1 VSKAL
6 EKEPNRRYAS
16 AGELADDLERFL
28 HNEPIAARPASALYQ
43 LRKFARRNRVMVAG
57 VAAVIVALTAGV
69 IATAFKAREANAQRV
84 RAEDEALASR
94 QVSSFLHEILTTI
107 DPLKVGA
114 VDAQSLDDASSS
126 LLGNRNI
133 TVREALDQAS
143 PKIES
148 LGKVSG
154 PHVRASLHRTVGLA
168 YKAVGEHA
176 LAEAHL
182 RTAYELLADELG
194 ANGQQ
199 TLDAAN
205 ELVLVLAHLKKLD
218 EAHELVTGALNAA
231 RASLPADSETVTSLL
246 AAAGIVAYWR
256 GELEESARIEREHL
270 DLMIKLHGPEHRR
283 TLVAM
288 ANLGLTLSDLNQFD
302 EADEMLSRCAA
313 LRATSLGDNHVETLY
328 ARNNLANLR
337 MKQGRMDEA
346 AAIWDDAVA
355 RARDVLGPGHPEWQ
369 AWIRNLALAH
379 ALQGDVNGGITLLEE
394 SRGYL
399 TIDGER
405 THPGALHHMG
415 MLAMLLTE
423 AGRLDDAQPIVDE
436 VHDLSVQ
443 VFGPEHIETIRS
455 YTLYYDLAEKCGDEQ
470 AMATWA
476 AKLAGTPFDPN
487 PPPAPQA
494 EDDATSSQ

>member
-1 VSKAL
+1 
-6 EKEPNRRYAS
+6 
-16 AGELADDLERFL
+16 
-28 HNEPIAARPASALYQ
+28 
-43 LRKFARRNRVMVAG
+43 
-57 VAAVIVALTAGV
+57 
-69 IATAFKAREANAQRV
+69 
-84 RAEDEALASR
+84 
-94 QVSSFLHEILTTI
+94 
-107 DPLKVGA
+107 
-114 VDAQSLDDASSS
+114 
-126 LLGNRNI
+126 
-133 TVREALDQAS
+133 
-143 PKIES
+143 
-148 LGKVSG
+148 
-154 PHVRASLHRTVGLA
+154 
-168 YKAVGEHA
+168 
-176 LAEAHL
+176 
-182 RTAYELLADELG
+182 
-194 ANGQQ
+194 
-199 TLDAAN
+199 
-205 ELVLVLAHLKKLD
+205 
-218 EAHELVTGALNAA
+218 
-231 RASLPADSETVTSLL
+231 
-246 AAAGIVAYWR
+246 
-256 GELEESARIEREHL
+256 
-270 DLMIKLHGPEHRR
+270 
-283 TLVAM
+283 
-288 ANLGLTLSDLNQFD
+288 
-302 EADEMLSRCAA
+302 MLSRCAA

-355 RARDVLGPGHPEWQ
+355 RARDVLGPGHPEWR

-476 AKLAGTPFDPN
+476 AKLAGASKRAVTPPTTM
-487 PPPAPQA
+487 PAPRYARFWGQYMRRRDSPSGRRTSLNSRSDIA
-494 EDDATSSQ
+494 DASLLLATAAPIDSRVFLALCMWILPR